1 MDWLAL
7 LSAFIGALI
16 GGFFALAGAWIS
28 RLPRVAEQ
36 ATVNFGSFE
45 SNKQGVAALVYLTPS
60 DKNTVIRG
68 VKGCG
73 IRVIKTDVRFRSRV
87 AELSSWSPL
96 LIRPNDK
103 PPVLWVYLETTE
115 ELSESGKF
123 RLRLITDLPFQYID
137 LPFQPTDITR
147 FNIARASFC
156 EIKHDKESCNCT
168 QNKQSGNVSV
178 MHKNYPSLS
187 D

>member
-1 MDWLAL
+1 MDW
-7 LSAFIGALI
+7 SAFFSALI
-16 GGFFALAGAWIS
+16 GAVIGGSFALTGAWIG
-28 RLPRVAEQ
+28 RFPRVAEQ

-45 SNKQGVAALVYLTPS
+45 SNEQGVAALVYLTPS

-73 IRVIKTDVRFRSRV
+73 IRVIKTDIRFRSKI
-87 AELSSWSPL
+87 AKLSSWNPL

-123 RLRLITDLPFQYID
+123 RLRFITDLPFQCID
-137 LPFQPTDITR
+137 LPFQLVDITR
-147 FNIARASFC
+147 FNIARAAFS
-156 EIKHDKESCNCT
+156 EIEHKKEGGNCGHDKKSCKVVVRHENF
-168 QNKQSGNVSV
+168 S
-178 MHKNYPSLS
+178 SLN